1 MALPLAALLASST
14 AAFPFALPVVTNVCN
29 LDWNYCVRTAAAR
42 SSLLKVIPPSAPITR
57 HTSRDSHR
65 LLYALS
71 PPPPPHQPRD
81 PGCITYTMSVHDV
94 RVHDSSIDTY
104 IESEALATGD
114 KLVVEVTGITTITSV
129 PVAGSYRIYGLTGGN
144 VATGVLTDVLVLNG
158 TR

>member
-1 MALPLAALLASST
+1 
-14 AAFPFALPVVTNVCN
+14 
-29 LDWNYCVRTAAAR
+29 
-42 SSLLKVIPPSAPITR
+42 
-57 HTSRDSHR
+57 
-65 LLYALS
+65 
-71 PPPPPHQPRD
+71 
-81 PGCITYTMSVHDV
+81 MSVHDV

-114 KLVVEVTGITTITSV
+114 KLVVEVTGITTLTSV